1 MSLSYSWVLSI
12 VASDFSTASNAF
24 FSASSDISFA
34 FLYASSDVFIAEAI
48 LISALSK
55 RSSKSFRSPANSL
68 TFSTETLRLIKA
80 YIVPSMVLRE
90 ITLYP

>member
-1 MSLSYSWVLSI
+1 MDSALAIAFSAIAFAWVEIRFASAMSLSYSWVLSI

-48 LISALSK
+48 LI
-55 RSSKSFRSPANSL
+55 
-68 TFSTETLRLIKA
+68 
-80 YIVPSMVLRE
+80 
-90 ITLYP
+90 